1 MSYANNL
8 KKQSYE
14 RFKELFELGL
24 KRRLELETKGETRRR
39 SGMRAITIWLKKNAE
54 SYLLWGENFLVSML
68 KMVMP
73 L

>member
-39 SGMRAITIWLKKNAE
+39 SGMRAMTI
-54 SYLLWGENFLVSML
+54 
-68 KMVMP
+68 
-73 L
+73 

>member
-14 RFKELFELGL
+14 IFKELFELGL

-39 SGMRAITIWLKKNAE
+39 SGMRAITI
-54 SYLLWGENFLVSML
+54 
-68 KMVMP
+68 
-73 L
+73 